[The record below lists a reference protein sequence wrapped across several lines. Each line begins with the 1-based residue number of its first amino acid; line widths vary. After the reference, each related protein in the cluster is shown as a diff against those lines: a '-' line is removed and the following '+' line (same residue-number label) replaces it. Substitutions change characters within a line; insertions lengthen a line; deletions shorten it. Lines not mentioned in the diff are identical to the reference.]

1 MIGISPLN
9 ELNNLNEDLLEPPDI
24 VLGQQKPVKQVS
36 NLRIK
41 SA

>member
-1 MIGISPLN
+1 MIPLTPLN
-9 ELNNLNEDLLEPPDI
+9 ELSNLNEDLLEPPDI
-24 VLGQQKPVKQVS
+24 VLGQHKPAKYVA

>member
-1 MIGISPLN
+1 MIGITPLN

-24 VLGQQKPVKQVS
+24 FLGEQKPVKKVA